1 MVRSIFALAAVLSV
15 AATSLA
21 GDLLTPM
28 VEVGSNSEFSC
39 KVLNITSAPIVA
51 QFQMIQAGSPG
62 LVGGPATVLYDSG
75 PITLGHYEG
84 AGNYLAGSGYNVFC
98 RFVNVSKSKVRAEF
112 TALTNSSA
120 ISGAFDT
127 LVVPAQ

>member
-21 GDLLTPM
+21 GDLLTPE

-51 QFQMIQAGSPG
+51 QFQMIQVGSTG
-62 LVGGPATVLYDSG
+62 
-75 PITLGHYEG
+75 TLGDRQRCCMTV
-84 AGNYLAGSGYNVFC
+84 A
-98 RFVNVSKSKVRAEF
+98 R
-112 TALTNSSA
+112 
-120 ISGAFDT
+120 
-127 LVVPAQ
+127 

>member
-21 GDLLTPM
+21 GDLVTP
-28 VEVGSNSEFSC
+28 EVAVLPNSEFSC

-51 QFQMIQAGSPG
+51 QFQMIQAGDG
-62 LVGGPATVLYDSG
+62 GTLGGPATVLYDSG
-75 PITLGHYEG
+75 PITLVPDGG
-84 AGNYLAGSGYNVFC
+84 AGNYLSGKGYSVFC
-98 RFVNVSKSKVRAEF
+98 RFVNVSKSKVRAEL
-112 TALTNSSA
+112 TALA
-120 ISGAFDT
+120 IGGGFDA

>member
-28 VEVGSNSEFSC
+28 AEVGSNSEFSC

-51 QFQMIQAGSPG
+51 QFQMIQAGSTG
-62 LVGGPATVLYDSG
+62 TLGGPATVLYDSG
-75 PITLGHYEG
+75 PRTLGHYEG
-84 AGNYLAGSGYNVFC
+84 TGNYLAGSGNNDLR
-98 RFVNVSKSKVRAEF
+98 RFV
-112 TALTNSSA
+112 
-120 ISGAFDT
+120 
-127 LVVPAQ
+127 